1 MEHQVRR
8 NSVCK
13 EGEIMA
19 SNEDL
24 VRRYVDG
31 LNSRDTSVIGEVI
44 SPDVQTHALFY
55 NPYTPSGVRS
65 AGSPLEAIEQAIADQ
80 HQQFSDMQVTL
91 DQVMSTGDKV
101 IAVGTTRATR
111 DGKQLSWI
119 TINILRVAGDR
130 IVEVWSL
137 WDRLGYYQQLGVV
150 PETPELLQ
158 KAGLPT

>member
-1 MEHQVRR
+1 
-8 NSVCK
+8 
-13 EGEIMA
+13 
-19 SNEDL
+19 
-24 VRRYVDG
+24 
-31 LNSRDTSVIGEVI
+31 
-44 SPDVQTHALFY
+44 
-55 NPYTPSGVRS
+55 
-65 AGSPLEAIEQAIADQ
+65 
-80 HQQFSDMQVTL
+80 MQVTL